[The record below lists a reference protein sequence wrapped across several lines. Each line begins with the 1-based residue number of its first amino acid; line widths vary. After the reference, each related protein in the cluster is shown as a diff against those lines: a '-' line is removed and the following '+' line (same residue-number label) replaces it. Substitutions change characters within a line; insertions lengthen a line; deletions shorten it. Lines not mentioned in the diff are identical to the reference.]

1 MTQDIEKA
9 LRGQANRT
17 DKVYVLAYKSV
28 DISREVRSLMLQ
40 VASHDF
46 LRTLATEEDLKEI
59 KSLMDESIAALKKS
73 ADNLSKIDARVLEIA
88 RRDPEGEPQ

>member
-1 MTQDIEKA
+1 MTQDMEKT